1 MKCKTMQRPFAI
13 KAMND
18 DGTFEGYGS
27 VFGVMDSYRD
37 IVLPGA
43 FAKTLSDHRQRDSMP
58 ALLWQHR
65 SDEPIG
71 VWEDMREDDHGLFA
85 RGRLALDTQRGKE
98 AHSLLKMGALKGLSI
113 GYAVPAD
120 GAEWDEDAEVLKL
133 SEIDLWETSLVT
145 FPANREAQVTQV
157 RQALEEGTYPTVREM
172 EHWLMRDAGFSRDDA
187 QTVINKGFKALVTRD
202 AGGEFDPEALSILKK
217 LIKEGSK

>member
-1 MKCKTMQRPFAI
+1 MKRKTMQRPFSI

-18 DGTFEGYGS
+18 DGTFEGYAS

-43 FAKTLSDHRQRDSMP
+43 FANTLSDHRQRDSMP

-71 VWEDMREDDHGLFA
+71 VWEEMREDDHGLLG
-85 RGRLALDTQRGKE
+85 RGRLALETQRGRE

-113 GYAVPAD
+113 GYAVPEN
-120 GAEWDEDAEVLKL
+120 GATWDEDAQVLKL
-133 SEIDLWETSLVT
+133 HEIDLWETSLVT
-145 FPANREAQVTQV
+145 FPANREAQVTEV

-202 AGGEFDPEALSILKK
+202 AGGEFDPEALSILKR
-217 LIKEGSK
+217 IKEGSK